1 MLSKDSDNL
10 RTKLILAGLKELEE
24 HGIKDF
30 SLRRVALMAEVS
42 CAAPYRHFKNKDELI
57 LGVLQYIKDDWFL
70 LCEQIKLVFNDK
82 LSLIKELC
90 VAGVKFWIANGNFLS
105 VLFLVQSSTD
115 KKQKNLLAQFD
126 QPLISAIE
134 TFLLEK
140 NINTTS
146 TLLKI
151 TIPSLI
157 YGTIMMITRDSI
169 SAQEGIGNLKETIDK
184 LLKWLKQQKR
194 LANASLFLFSTFI
207 IWNILQPI

>member
-207 IWNILQPI
+207 IWNILLPI

>member
-1 MLSKDSDNL
+1 
-10 RTKLILAGLKELEE
+10 
-24 HGIKDF
+24 
-30 SLRRVALMAEVS
+30 MAEVS

-82 LSLIKELC
+82 LSIIKELC
-90 VAGVKFWIANGNFLS
+90 VAGVKFWIANVNFLS

-115 KKQKNLLAQFD
+115 KNQKNLLAQFD

-140 NINTTS
+140 TINTTS
-146 TLLKI
+146 TLLKT
-151 TIPSLI
+151 TISSLI

-184 LLKWLKQQKR
+184 LLK
-194 LANASLFLFSTFI
+194 
-207 IWNILQPI
+207 